1 MKNQN
6 DSMKQISLYPL
17 KFEPIC
23 QYKLWGGRR
32 LGGFLNTP
40 IIDEGPIGEA
50 WLLSDRDDFS
60 NCVANGPLKGQTLK
74 QLIKDYP
81 QQLMGKSAGQYQR
94 FPLILKFLDA
104 HEMLSIQLHPNDEKA
119 EDLQASAHG
128 KTEGWIVL
136 ETGLAGCIF
145 AGVKSDTTKED
156 LRQALENKTVE
167 KHLNSFKPKQGDAV
181 FIPAGTV
188 HSFGDLVVFEIQENS
203 DTTFRL
209 YDWERIDAKTGLP
222 RALQVEQALACLD
235 LKQDKAGL
243 QEPVLETATP
253 ILRERLF
260 DCEYF
265 KLWRIKGESPFTV
278 GAAGELR
285 VLVCI
290 DGKGQVDTGDTLYRV
305 EKGEVILLAAILGV
319 CVFHP
324 LGEAT
329 ILEIADST
337 ILKFSEYGG

>member
-6 DSMKQISLYPL
+6 DSMKNISLYPL
-17 KFEPIC
+17 KFQPIC

-32 LGGFLNTP
+32 LGDFLTTP
-40 IIDEGPIGEA
+40 IINEGPIGEA

-60 NCVANGPLKGQTLK
+60 NCVANGRLKGQTLE

-81 QQLMGKSAGQYQR
+81 QQLMGKSTAQYQR

-104 HEMLSIQLHPNDEKA
+104 QETLSMQVHPTDKSA
-119 EDLQASAHG
+119 EDLPAGAHG

-136 ETGLAGCIF
+136 ETGLAGRIF
-145 AGVKSDTTKED
+145 EGVEAGTTKED
-156 LRQALENKTVE
+156 LRRALENNTLE
-167 KHLNSFKPKQGDAV
+167 EHLHSFKPNQGDAV

-188 HSFGDLVVFEIQENS
+188 HSFGDLVVFEVQENS

-222 RALQVEQALACLD
+222 RALQVEQALACID

-243 QEPVLETATP
+243 QVPVIEAATP

-265 KLWRIKGESPFTV
+265 KLWRIKGESLFRV

-290 DGKGQVDTGDTLYRV
+290 DGEGLIDTGDTLYSV
-305 EKGEVILLAAILGV
+305 VKGEVILLAAELGV
-319 CVFHP
+319 CIFHP
-324 LGEAT
+324 QGEVT
-329 ILEIADST
+329 ILEIAVPERT
-337 ILKFSEYGG
+337 

>member
-6 DSMKQISLYPL
+6 DSMKKISLYPL

-23 QYKLWGGRR
+23 QYKLWGGRH

-104 HEMLSIQLHPNDEKA
+104 HEMLSIQLHPTDENA
-119 EDLQASAHG
+119 EDLPAGVHG

-136 ETGLAGCIF
+136 ETGLAGRIF

-156 LRQALENKTVE
+156 LRQDLENKTVE
-167 KHLNSFKPKQGDAV
+167 EHLYSFKPKQGDTV

-209 YDWERIDAKTGLP
+209 YDWERIDTKTGLP
-222 RALQVEQALACLD
+222 RALQVEQALACIN

-243 QEPVLETATP
+243 QVPVLETAAP
-253 ILRERLF
+253 VLRERLF
-260 DCEYF
+260 DCKYF
-265 KLWRIKGESPFTV
+265 KLWRIQAESPFPV

-290 DGKGQVDTGDTLYRV
+290 EGEGQVDMGDTLYRV
-305 EKGEVILLAAILGV
+305 VKGEVILLAATLGV
-319 CVFHP
+319 CIFRPRGKV
-324 LGEAT
+324 T
-329 ILEIADST
+329 ILEIAIPT
-337 ILKFSEYGG
+337 ILKFSG

>member
-6 DSMKQISLYPL
+6 DSIKQISLYPL

-40 IIDEGPIGEA
+40 IIDEGPVGEA

-60 NCVANGPLKGQTLK
+60 NCVANGPLKGLTLK
-74 QLIKDYP
+74 KLIKDYP

-104 HEMLSIQLHPNDEKA
+104 HEMLSIQLHPKDKNA
-119 EDLQASAHG
+119 EDLPAGAHC

-136 ETGLAGCIF
+136 ETGLAGRIF
-145 AGVKSDTTKED
+145 AGVKSDTTKEN
-156 LRQALENKTVE
+156 LCQALENKTVE
-167 KHLNSFKPKQGDAV
+167 ENLYSFKPKQGDAV

-188 HSFGDLVVFEIQENS
+188 HSFGDLVVFEVQENS

-222 RALQVEQALACLD
+222 RALQVEQALACID

-243 QEPVLETATP
+243 QVPALEAATP
-253 ILRERLF
+253 VFRERLF

-278 GAAGELR
+278 GAVGELR
-285 VLVCI
+285 VLVCV
-290 DGKGQVDTGDTLYRV
+290 DGEGQVDTGDILYRV
-305 EKGEVILLAAILGV
+305 EKGEVILLAAVLGV
-319 CVFHP
+319 CIFRP
-324 LGEAT
+324 RGEVT
-329 ILEIADST
+329 ILEIAVPT
-337 ILKFSEYGG
+337 ILKFSG